1 MKLIGR
7 ERGKPAVGLQRFPSL
22 MEGTLVDNLRSKAF
36 SCASTAKNSIHRAA
50 LADGDRKLDTDTLS
64 MAAWKLRR
72 FFVVFPIF
80 SL

>member
-50 LADGDRKLDTDTLS
+50 LADGDKKLETNSLT
-64 MAAWKLRR
+64 MTTCKLRR
-72 FFVVFPIF
+72 FFVVFP
-80 SL
+80 